1 MTAGKHGLERREV
14 RRCNDRV
21 PQMSNGTYPLDG
33 WNWVSN
39 VFSSCLKEEENK
51 ALPNSSAGSGC
62 SLAAAAAGK
71 EEAVT
76 YLGSRRLECHT
87 LALPGSD
94 LAAQVARRRTNIAQ
108 VTCCIPSLSPPA
120 RQTCLQPASLPGHL
134 FEFPAGGPWFGFMIL
149 SCSPPTHILIYD
161 IAYNKVHIAD
171 TQLRESQVE
180 T

>member
-1 MTAGKHGLERREV
+1 MARKGGRYSVSRS
-14 RRCNDRV
+14 

-39 VFSSCLKEEENK
+39 VFSCLKKEEKK
-51 ALPNSSAGSGC
+51 ALPNSSPSSGC
-62 SLAAAAAGK
+62 SPVAAAVAGK

-94 LAAQVARRRTNIAQ
+94 LAAQVARRPNIAQ
-108 VTCCIPSLSPPA
+108 VTCCIPSLTLPGPSLSLPA

-134 FEFPAGGPWFGFMIL
+134 FEFPAGGPWFGL
-149 SCSPPTHILIYD
+149 
-161 IAYNKVHIAD
+161 
-171 TQLRESQVE
+171 
-180 T
+180 

>member
-1 MTAGKHGLERREV
+1 MTLKQRSPPPSHSAIKRRVSHSMNDSQKQGMERREV

-39 VFSSCLKEEENK
+39 VFSSLMKEEENK

-62 SLAAAAAGK
+62 SPVAAAVAGK

-94 LAAQVARRRTNIAQ
+94 LAAQVARRRPNIAQ
-108 VTCCIPSLSPPA
+108 VTCCIPSLSPPGPSASACPPA
-120 RQTCLQPASLPGHL
+120 RRACNPRASQAIFSNFLR
-134 FEFPAGGPWFGFMIL
+134 
-149 SCSPPTHILIYD
+149 
-161 IAYNKVHIAD
+161 AD
-171 TQLRESQVE
+171 RGLGL
-180 T
+180 